1 METTVKSNGIWYR
14 RFCGVWCATGAL
26 AVGALLT
33 YLTSWPIGILGGLAT
48 ASIITMAWRTN
59 DRPTAELEDD
69 DLADELRTGLRY
81 SNHPGNVLNVD

>member
-1 METTVKSNGIWYR
+1 MKSNRTWYSCL
-14 RFCGVWCATGAL
+14 CGLWCAAGAL

-48 ASIITMAWRTN
+48 ASIFTMAWRTN